1 MKTTT
6 TTTLLLSLLAAV
18 PYASAHGFVSQVVVN
33 GQTYQGNTP
42 GGSTDASPIRQIS
55 TISPVKG
62 ATNKDMFCGADAQ
75 VASVVASADPGSKVT
90 FTWSGGAGQNW
101 PHNTGPLVTYMG
113 ACEGT
118 TCDKYTATDTKW
130 FKIDEMGKEAND
142 PSTWVQQE
150 IMDRGTYTVTLPSDL
165 APGDYLIR
173 HEIIA
178 LHLAMTMGGAEF
190 YPSCTQ
196 VRITGNGNAAPA
208 QTVSFPGAYSD
219 SDPGIYDPNVY
230 DPGSLYAFPGPS
242 LSNLVKGDTGTV
254 DGQAGSTASV
264 GGSGDASGGAAPTAT
279 AGDAQPSASSGSQP
293 SSGGGNAAADPGASK
308 CSLKSRANT
317 TQGNLNANYPRH
329 FSRVMKRLL
338 NDFQSAAH
346 QW

>member
-6 TTTLLLSLLAAV
+6 TVLLSLLAAV
-18 PYASAHGFVSQVVVN
+18 PYVSAHGFVSQVVVN
-33 GQTYQGNTP
+33 GQTYQGNNP
-42 GGSTDASPIRQIS
+42 GGDTSPSPIRQIS

-62 ATNKDMFCGADAQ
+62 ATNKDMFCGYDAQ
-75 VASVVASADPGSKVT
+75 VASEVATADPGSKVT
-90 FTWSGGAGQNW
+90 FTWSGGDGQNW
-101 PHNTGPLVTYMG
+101 PHNTGPLMTYMG

-130 FKIDEMGKEAND
+130 FKIDEVGKEAND
-142 PSTWVQQE
+142 SSTWVQQE
-150 IMDRGTYTVTLPSDL
+150 IMNRATYTVTLPSNIE
-165 APGDYLIR
+165 PGDYLIR

-178 LHLAMTMGGAEF
+178 LHLATSMGGAEF

-196 VRITGNGNAAPA
+196 VRVTGNGNGTPN

-230 DPGSLYAFPGPS
+230 DPGSSYVFPGPP
-242 LSNLVKGDTGTV
+242 LSNLVSGDTGTV
-254 DGQAGSTASV
+254 GGQGGSTASAT
-264 GGSGDASGGAAPTAT
+264 GSGAASAT
-279 AGDAQPSASSGSQP
+279 ASASGSQASP
-293 SSGGGNAAADPGASK
+293 TGGTVAAAPGSGK
-308 CSLKSRANT
+308 CSLKAHSVNT

-338 NDFQSAAH
+338 NDFQTATH
-346 QW
+346 QR